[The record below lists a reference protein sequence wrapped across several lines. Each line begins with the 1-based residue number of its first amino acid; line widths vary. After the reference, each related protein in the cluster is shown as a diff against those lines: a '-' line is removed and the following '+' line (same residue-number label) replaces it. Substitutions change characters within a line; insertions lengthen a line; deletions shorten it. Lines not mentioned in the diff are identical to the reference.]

1 MAVLNNGG
9 DPKNVRE
16 LLQGLSYDLRP
27 STLAPV
33 PSGDPDLRTNRQRI
47 LPNTERVALELANM
61 PQIGPM
67 EPRRPDVLRSGD
79 APFRTIRQE
88 KDRQA
93 EEAAREASATMRME
107 AARMTPGL
115 GELIDLAEFG
125 NVLATGKDFYGEEQD
140 PAMFGGMTAAGYVI
154 PNVLERPAKA
164 AWRVL
169 KKFPDKLTRRQMD
182 DMDLADEAR
191 EGIEAN
197 LRQAHAEVYEL
208 APNENVRQIKSLM
221 SGSKLESMVDKDGF
235 INVEAVQKVLNSPET
250 SAAERD
256 VLEKVL
262 GELVDDTESGY
273 FRLNK
278 KGKPQVHYN
287 NLRDNVAMDLDI
299 TTTVRDITEGEGG
312 DTFERQ
318 GIDDLFPMFR
328 RKKPDGTLLKPAPD
342 QGPEWNYT
350 TAAARAREG
359 ANETAQTWAITR
371 GPFAEDLV
379 NTNDGHFGPDIV
391 AHYRTFSRPDQPDIL
406 YVTELQSDPFQARRV
421 HAKTG
426 MPVRGRTDQP
436 TVGRASITGGIKIT
450 DEMATD
456 RIAATDDMINLFGE
470 IKEKARIAL
479 DPNQPMEVRTQAIKD
494 VQANYN
500 QGFAWSGAKWDK
512 DFMKQALGGEEGDV
526 VIPAGARIFDR
537 WRTARPSPRM
547 AAQMR
552 DEAQTRAAFEQARRD
567 LLETDEMFNELN
579 QLIGELDRGI
589 EQFTTYRT
597 KLGEGYRGGDMS
609 PRAARIMKDQD
620 QFIIAHIL
628 QNKRHN
634 QRTLRFP
641 TGDTTRDI
649 QGYDTAEQLIADF
662 KDDLVEDTELFDTY
676 QQRSVNAASSMER
689 NPMDH
694 TPEGFKG
701 KKLSELTPEE
711 WHQWANADQISRAE
725 MGGMSAAERRAAA
738 ASRSQGNYIEW
749 RNEYNVASNPELD
762 DRVREMNNAAF
773 QADGSATAIREVEE
787 GTYQGLQSQQ
797 GIMAGYDRLPKVL
810 KKHGLEAKMVTD
822 EFGNT
827 WWEVDMKARDQMNV
841 GEIRAYYKG
850 GKLTLKKRKP
860 YKVLKHV

>member
-33 PSGDPDLRTNRQRI
+33 GGGQADLRTNRQRRLDDAEELQARI
-47 LPNTERVALELANM
+47 DDLTPIQPLALR
-61 PQIGPM
+61 Q
-67 EPRRPDVLRSGD
+67 PDVLRSGD
-79 APFRTIRQE
+79 APFRTVRQE
-88 KDRQA
+88 KDAIAAADA
-93 EEAAREASATMRME
+93 EEAARTLRME
-107 AARMTPGL
+107 GARMTPGL

-125 NVLATGKDFYGEEQD
+125 NVLATGRDFYGEEQD

-154 PNVLERPAKA
+154 PNVLERPARA

-208 APNENVRQIKSLM
+208 SQDENVRQIKALM
-221 SGSKLESMVDKDGF
+221 SGSKLENSVDKDGF

-256 VLEKVL
+256 VLEKAL
-262 GELVDDTESGY
+262 GELVDDTESGF
-273 FRLNK
+273 FRMGK

-287 NLRDNVAMDLDI
+287 NLRDNVADDLNSD
-299 TTTVRDITEGEGG
+299 TYVRDITEGPGG
-312 DTFERQ
+312 DTFERE
-318 GIDDLFPMFR
+318 GIEELFPMFR
-328 RKKPDGTLLKPAPD
+328 RKNKDGTLLKPAPY

-350 TAAARAREG
+350 TAAAQAREG
-359 ANETAQTWAITR
+359 AKETAQTWAITR
-371 GPFAEDLV
+371 GPMADDLV
-379 NTNDGHFGPDIV
+379 NRNQGHFGPDIV

-421 HAKTG
+421 DAKTG
-426 MPVRGRTDQP
+426 IPVRGTTDRP

-456 RIAATDDMINLFGE
+456 RIASTDNMINVLGE
-470 IKEKARIAL
+470 IKQNARIAL
-479 DPNQPMEVRTQAIKD
+479 DPNQSLQVREQALLDIRKQYNKEV
-494 VQANYN
+494 
-500 QGFAWSGAKWDK
+500 AWNSDYDA
-512 DFMKQALGGEEGDV
+512 DFMKQALGDAEGEV
-526 VIPAGARIFDR
+526 RIPAGGNIND
-537 WRTARPSPRM
+537 
-547 AAQMR
+547 QMR
-552 DEAQTRAAFEQARRD
+552 FVRPPAADASNEAVQQARRD
-567 LLETDEMFNELN
+567 LLETDAMVNELN
-579 QLIGELDRGI
+579 QLIGEVDRGI
-589 EQFTTYRT
+589 EQFTAYRT
-597 KLGEGYRGGDMS
+597 KMGEGYRGGDMS

-628 QNKRHN
+628 QNKNHN

-641 TGDTTRDI
+641 TGDTTKDI
-649 QGYDTAEQLIADF
+649 QGYDTVENLIEDYTENMA
-662 KDDLVEDTELFDTY
+662 EDTELFDTY
-676 QQRSVNAASSMER
+676 QLRSSNAASGMER

-694 TPEGFKG
+694 TPEGFRG
-701 KKLSELTPEE
+701 KKLSELTPQE
-711 WHQWANADQISRAE
+711 WHQWANADQISRAD

-749 RNEYNVASNPELD
+749 RNEYNVASNQELD
-762 DRVREMNNAAF
+762 DQVRNMNNAAF
-773 QADGSATAIREVEE
+773 LVDGSVTALREVEE
-787 GTYQGLQSQQ
+787 GTYQGLQAQQ